1 MLLKKYKKIEEES
14 KMIGWDFS
22 FLDGKIIEEETPWN
36 YLNIVKEYLNNN
48 DILLD
53 MGTADGKKL
62 LLLKHP
68 YENTYAT
75 EGYYPNYQLA
85 IRNLS
90 SLGIN
95 VSYYTQDSRLPYPHS
110 QFDIIINRHESYDI
124 KEIKRILKPN
134 GLFITQQ
141 VGSFNNEPMTKI
153 LTPWAKRDYETF
165 TLDKEL
171 EKSIT
176 NNFEILDTKKKLLKI
191 KYLSIDAVIFMAKII
206 EWEFPGFSAQKS
218 FDGLQNIEK
227 QIKENK
233 YFESIEDRFL
243 IVCRNK
249 KGELI

>member
-1 MLLKKYKKIEEES
+1 MLLKKYRKIEKES

-22 FLDGKIIEEETPWN
+22 LLEGKVIEEKTPWN
-36 YLNIVKEYLNNN
+36 YLDIIQNHLNNN

-62 LLLKHP
+62 LLINHP

-90 SLGIN
+90 SLGID
-95 VSYYTQDSRLPYPHS
+95 VSYYTHDSNLPYPHEK
-110 QFDIIINRHESYDI
+110 FDIIINRHESYDI

-141 VGSFNNEPMTKI
+141 VGSHNNEPMIKI
-153 LTPWAKRDYETF
+153 LTPWAKRDYESF
-165 TLDKEL
+165 TLNKEL
-171 EKSIT
+171 EKLIT
-176 NNFEILDTKKKLLKI
+176 NNFEILDAKEKLLTI
-191 KYLSIDAVIFMAKII
+191 KYLTIDAVIFMAKII
-206 EWEFPGFSAQKS
+206 EWEFPNFSAENS
-218 FDGLQNIEK
+218 FDGLEKIE
-227 QIKENK
+227 QIIKNNK